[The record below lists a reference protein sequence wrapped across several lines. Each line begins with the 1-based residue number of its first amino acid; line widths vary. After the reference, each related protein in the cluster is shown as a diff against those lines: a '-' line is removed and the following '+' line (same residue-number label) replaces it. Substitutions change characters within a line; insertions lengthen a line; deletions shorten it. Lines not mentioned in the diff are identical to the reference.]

1 MTSSPERVEHP
12 AVSTEAGVIVADRD
26 ATVIGWDSGAERLHG
41 WRPEEVLGGNA
52 IELLVD
58 PADLPRARA
67 ALAIL
72 VEGRPWAGTLR
83 LRRQRG
89 APFSADVVARPIL
102 SSTDEIAAI
111 VALVRPGAGDG
122 EAARDFGFVP
132 SLHEHE
138 RTRLALRASGLGT
151 WSWDAPTGQV
161 HWDETMERIFGLE
174 PGSFDGTY
182 DGYLAILHPD
192 DRDAVVTTVQ
202 HSLATGG
209 EHRVEHRVIWSDG
222 SVHWVEGWGRALL
235 DHRGEAVGLVG
246 VSVDITE
253 RRRSEI
259 RLRQLQRVTAALARA
274 RTIAEVGR
282 VAVDELLSATGALV
296 STLMLLEDGGRRL
309 RVVATSVPEAD
320 LPEEWRVFDVD
331 GPLTAAEAVRTAGLV
346 VRDVEDAQGPS
357 AVLARMKNVGH
368 ATQVMALPL
377 RAGDRTLG
385 AISLALET
393 PEPVDEG
400 LNHFLLTLRTQL
412 GQALERA
419 VLHEGEMEAAARIRL
434 LADASSLLGRSL
446 DYRQTIGQ
454 VALAAVP
461 GFADWCGVD
470 LLDEHD
476 ELQPLAIAHADPS
489 KVELARRLRLEYPP
503 DPDAS
508 SGSPA
513 VARTGRSELLST
525 IPSELIEGAVTKY
538 PELASLIEE
547 LQLTSA
553 MTVPLVARGHI
564 LGTMSFVWGE
574 SGRHYDETD
583 LTFAEEL
590 ASRAAFAIDNAR
602 LYDEQRT
609 VASTL
614 QASLRPPELPGID
627 GVDLGAEYRPGG
639 VRGEVAGDF
648 YDVFAL
654 REGSW
659 LAVMGDVCGKG
670 VPAAAVMA
678 LARYTIR
685 TAALSRSRPSTILA
699 TLNEAILRSDLDR
712 FCTACVARIDETQAG
727 PLKITL
733 CVAGHPSPVV
743 IQGGTAS
750 FLDARGTLL
759 GVFDDPE
766 LEDVRFDLAPGATL
780 VLYTDGVTEER
791 REGELFGD
799 QRLLEVAESLT
810 DVSAELAATRIV
822 EAVAAFRQSPPA
834 DDIAVLALRNA

>member
-1 MTSSPERVEHP
+1 MTSSPERIEHP
-12 AVSTEAGVIVADRD
+12 AVSTEAGVIVADRE
-26 ATVIGWDSGAERLHG
+26 ATVIGWDAGAGRLHG
-41 WRPEEVLGGNA
+41 WRPEDVLGENA

-58 PADLPRARA
+58 PTDLPRARA

-111 VALVRPGAGDG
+111 VALVRPGAADG

-192 DRDAVVTTVQ
+192 DRDAVVTTVR

-253 RRRSEI
+253 RRRSEV

-320 LPEEWRVFDVD
+320 LPDEWRVFDVD

-377 RAGDRTLG
+377 RAGDWTLG

-400 LNHFLLTLRTQL
+400 LNHFLLTLGTQL

-419 VLHEGEMEAAARIRL
+419 VLHEGEMEAAARE
-434 LADASSLLGRSL
+434 SVCWP
-446 DYRQTIGQ
+446 TP
-454 VALAAVP
+454 AA
-461 GFADWCGVD
+461 C
-470 LLDEHD
+470 
-476 ELQPLAIAHADPS
+476 S
-489 KVELARRLRLEYPP
+489 
-503 DPDAS
+503 
-508 SGSPA
+508 
-513 VARTGRSELLST
+513 VARST
-525 IPSELIEGAVTKY
+525 IDRR
-538 PELASLIEE
+538 
-547 LQLTSA
+547 SA
-553 MTVPLVARGHI
+553 RSRSPRCQ
-564 LGTMSFVWGE
+564 
-574 SGRHYDETD
+574 
-583 LTFAEEL
+583 
-590 ASRAAFAIDNAR
+590 ASRTGAASIC
-602 LYDEQRT
+602 
-609 VASTL
+609 ST
-614 QASLRPPELPGID
+614 STT
-627 GVDLGAEYRPGG
+627 
-639 VRGEVAGDF
+639 
-648 YDVFAL
+648 
-654 REGSW
+654 SSSH
-659 LAVMGDVCGKG
+659 
-670 VPAAAVMA
+670 
-678 LARYTIR
+678 
-685 TAALSRSRPSTILA
+685 SRSRTRTRARWSS
-699 TLNEAILRSDLDR
+699 RG
-712 FCTACVARIDETQAG
+712 ACAWSIRPTPMQA
-727 PLKITL
+727 
-733 CVAGHPSPVV
+733 AGHRPWR
-743 IQGGTAS
+743 GRDAAS
-750 FLDARGTLL
+750 
-759 GVFDDPE
+759 
-766 LEDVRFDLAPGATL
+766 
-780 VLYTDGVTEER
+780 Y
-791 REGELFGD
+791 
-799 QRLLEVAESLT
+799 
-810 DVSAELAATRIV
+810 
-822 EAVAAFRQSPPA
+822 
-834 DDIAVLALRNA
+834 